1 MKEYQ
6 KPVIEDEIIDVNDIV
21 CVSLEGATKDGEKT
35 DWSDV
40 VNG

>member
-21 CVSLEGATKDGEKT
+21 CVSVNDSTRDGSKT